1 MDPLP
6 GYIVQRNDLFR
17 ELKQRYEEELKERKK
32 SEIQVIVDIG
42 QGKERNGLE
51 AKAWETSPGTLL
63 RHLEKAVAAEVVV
76 AKVDG
81 QLWDLSRPLEQDCRI
96 EYVPFSSP
104 EGRNVFWH
112 SSAHVL
118 GEACE
123 CQYHCHLSHGPPVTE
138 GFFYDMRIGEG

>member
-6 GYIVQRNDLFR
+6 GYIIQRNDLFQ
-17 ELKQRYEEELKERKK
+17 ELKQRYDEELKNKEK
-32 SEIQVIVDIG
+32 SIINIVINLAG
-42 QGKERNGLE
+42 GKELKTPE

-63 RHLEKAVAAEVVV
+63 RHLEKSAAAEVVV

-81 QLWDLSRPLEQDCRI
+81 QLWDLSRPLEQDCRV
-96 EYVPFSSP
+96 EYIPFSSP

-123 CQYHCHLSHGPPVTE
+123 CQYHCHLSHGPPVAE